1 MSDQQL
7 TTADVLHLGEL
18 ARITLDES
26 EAETLK
32 EEIGSILGYV
42 EEVSE
47 IAADGVVKA
56 VGARYNVL
64 REDVVTNEPGAHTED
79 LLNSAPDRDGQYL
92 KVKKI
97 LGN

>member
-1 MSDQQL
+1 MADQQL
-7 TTADVLHLGEL
+7 TTEEVLHLGQL
-18 ARITLDES
+18 ARITLS
-26 EAETLK
+26 QTEAETFK

-42 EEVSE
+42 HVVDE
-47 IAADGVVKA
+47 IAADGAVKE

-79 LLNSAPDRDGQYL
+79 LLNSAPERDGQYV

-97 LGN
+97 LGS